1 MASCPFDGKL
11 HPDWKA
17 SATFGERIIVMLNSA
32 ESVITFPVGGI
43 FGVAR
48 LATRLKTNC

>member
-1 MASCPFDGKL
+1 
-11 HPDWKA
+11 
-17 SATFGERIIVMLNSA
+17 MLNSD